1 MRRPPPWVLLVFRT
15 GRYDIFVHLPHLIE
29 DLAFTLLIAAVV
41 TLLFK
46 KLKQPVV
53 LGYLIAGF
61 LVGPHFTL
69 VPSIVDAE
77 GMKVWAEIGVIFLL
91 FGLGLE
97 FSFRK
102 LAEVGRKA
110 SVTAVMEIAVMLG
123 AGFLLGQAFGWSKM
137 DSLFLGGILS
147 ISSTT
152 IIVRAFEE
160 LGFRQRRFTSL
171 VFGVLIV
178 EDLLAILLLV
188 LLSSVAATQTL
199 SGQALL
205 DSSLKLGFFLVLWF
219 VVGMYVLPSFLRRAR
234 SLLTDETTLVVAV
247 GLCFTMVVLA
257 SRAGFSPALGAFVMG
272 SLLAETRERE
282 RIEHLINPVRDL
294 FAAVFFISVGTMID
308 LNTLAVSFWPI
319 VAITVVTIVGKFV
332 GSASGALLAGASLR
346 HSVQAGMSLAQI
358 GEFSF
363 IIATLGLT
371 LKVTSDSLYPIAVA
385 VSAITTFTT
394 PYLIRLSDPAVEMLE
409 RRLPRNVK
417 TRLER
422 YRAWSNG
429 SSRGQLFFSL
439 LSEHGAKVLLNSVLV
454 VAIVLGAERL
464 ALPRLAQW
472 FPEAPWVESAVGVL
486 ALVVSAPFFW
496 AIFSSAAVS
505 VAGSALWQRGR
516 RMFVAVYGFGILVG
530 LAVLGFLL
538 TRFFA
543 AAPAAGIFL
552 VALALYLVFARRFA
566 GPLYARLEQRFLE
579 NLSDREGMGAA
590 AAPAPRLAPW
600 DAKLIEAVVS
610 ADSSLAGRT
619 LLDGRLRERF
629 RVTVATIQRGRRQI
643 LAPGRDELLFP
654 GDRLYLIGQ
663 PNDAEL
669 ARLELEGGHP
679 DQVPTIDRPFGLD
692 SFVISA
698 QSVFLGSPIR
708 DSGLRDALG
717 GLVVGIERQG
727 QRILNPDS
735 SVRLLEN
742 DLLWVV
748 GDLDKIAGIKKK
760 PAEHLA

>member
-1 MRRPPPWVLLVFRT
+1 MPLALRRIAFRN
-15 GRYDIFVHLPHLIE
+15 YDSSVHLPHLIE
-29 DLAFTLLIAAVV
+29 DLAFTLLVAAVV
-41 TLLFK
+41 TLIFK
-46 KLKQPVV
+46 RLKQPVV

-61 LVGPHFTL
+61 IVGPHFKL
-69 VPSIVDAE
+69 APSVVDAE

-102 LAEVGRKA
+102 LAEVGTKA
-110 SVTAVMEIAVMLG
+110 SVTAIMEIAVMLG
-123 AGFLLGQAFGWSKM
+123 AGYLLGQAFGWSGM

-160 LGFRQRRFTSL
+160 LGLRQRRFTSL

-188 LLSSVAATQTL
+188 LLSSVAVTQTL

-219 VVGMYVLPSFLRRAR
+219 VVGMYILPSFLRRAKA
-234 SLLTDETTLVVAV
+234 LLTDETTLVVAV

-257 SRAGFSPALGAFVMG
+257 TRAGFSPALGAFVMG

-294 FAAVFFISVGTMID
+294 FAAVFFVSVGTMID
-308 LNTLAVSFWPI
+308 PATLQDSYGLILV
-319 VAITVVTIVGKFV
+319 ITVVTIVGKFI
-332 GSASGALLAGASLR
+332 GSASGALLSGASLR

-363 IIATLGLT
+363 IIATLGVT

-394 PYLIRLSDPAVEMLE
+394 PYLIRLSDPACDYLE
-409 RRLPRNVK
+409 RRLPRGMK

-429 SSRGQLFFSL
+429 PSRGQLFFSL
-439 LSEHGAKVLLNSVLV
+439 LYEHGAKVFLNAVIV
-454 VAIVLGAERL
+454 VAITLGAERL
-464 ALPRLAQW
+464 LAPRLQSLL
-472 FPEAPWVESAVGVL
+472 PDSPWIDTLVGSLTLL
-486 ALVVSAPFFW
+486 AAAPFFW

-505 VAGSALWQRGR
+505 VAGGALWQKGR
-516 RMFVAVYGFGILVG
+516 RAFVAVYSFGFVVGIAL
-530 LAVLGFLL
+530 LGFIL

-543 AAPAAGIFL
+543 AAAASGLFFVA
-552 VALALYLVFARRFA
+552 VALYIVFARRFA
-566 GPLYARLEQRFLE
+566 QPLYARIEQRFLE
-579 NLSDREGMGAA
+579 NLADRDAVPGAHA
-590 AAPAPRLAPW
+590 APRLAPW

-610 ADSSLAGRT
+610 ADSPLAART
-619 LLDGRLRERF
+619 LIDGRLRERF
-629 RVTVATIQRGRRQI
+629 QVTVATIQRGRRQI
-643 LAPGRDELLFP
+643 VAPTRDELLFP
-654 GDRLYLIGQ
+654 GDRLYLIGT
-663 PNDAEL
+663 PADAER
-669 ARLELEGGHP
+669 ARMEIEGGGP
-679 DQVPTIDRPFGLD
+679 LETNENEKPFGLD

-698 QSVFLGSPIR
+698 QSSFLGSPIR
-708 DSGLRDALG
+708 DSGLREALG

-727 QRILNPDS
+727 ERILNPDS
-735 SVRLLEN
+735 STRLLEN

-748 GDLDKIAGIKKK
+748 GDLERIAAMKQR
-760 PAEHLA
+760 PQEHLGS